1 MNALVPTAAMARRPR
16 GRPLRTSSRPRARA
30 TLVLAAATVAAAAG
44 VVPLAATPAGAA
56 PPGVRDDFDGNG
68 YRDLAVA
75 APHAL
80 VDGQEHAGAVVVVPG
95 SAAAPS
101 AAATTV
107 LSQSSPGV
115 PGASEAGDA
124 WGAAVAAGEFDPDG
138 RADLA
143 VGAPGEDTGQGVDV
157 GAVIVLWGGTG
168 GLGAGTA
175 LATPAT
181 LGLTGFGGTLAAGD
195 FDGDG
200 VDDLAVGQQG
210 VNDVWIYRGGSG
222 FPAAPTGFEATALTD
237 GVAGVATLAAGDI
250 NGDGTDDLVVGGDNL
265 TARDYF
271 RNAVYLSP
279 GSASR
284 RVYAGLAGHGT
295 SAAVGD
301 VDGDGRADVVTGHP
315 REPDGVFQGT
325 SRGGNVTVTYGAA
338 GGLATSRAPVVIHQN
353 TAGVPGA
360 AEPEDQFGASVAL
373 GDINGDGYAD
383 LAVGA
388 DQENIG
394 EALQAGAVTVFH
406 GSAAGLTTTT
416 SYSLHQNTAGVPGGA
431 EANDRL
437 GNAVSLTDRNRDGR
451 ADLAIG
457 VPGEDEGAGG
467 FMWLPATATG
477 ITTTG
482 SVGVG
487 ASATGLAVTGQY
499 PPELGSDFS
508 G

>member
-1 MNALVPTAAMARRPR
+1 M
-16 GRPLRTSSRPRARA
+16 RTSPRHRARA
-30 TLVLAAATVAAAAG
+30 TLVLAVATVATAAG
-44 VVPLAATPAGAA
+44 VVPLTATPAGAA
-56 PPGVRDDFDGNG
+56 PPGVRDDFDGDG
-68 YRDLAVA
+68 YRDLAIA
-75 APHAL
+75 APHAP
-80 VDGQEHAGAVVVVPG
+80 VDGQEYAGAVVVVPG
-95 SAAAPS
+95 SAGAPR
-101 AAATTV
+101 AAATT
-107 LSQSSPGV
+107 LTSQSGPGV
-115 PGASEAGDA
+115 PGASEEGDA
-124 WGAAVAAGEFDPDG
+124 WGAALAAGDFDGDG

-143 VGAPGEDTGQGVDV
+143 VGAPGEDTAQGVDV
-157 GAVIVLWGGTG
+157 GAVTVLWGGAS
-168 GLGAGTA
+168 GLGGGTA
-175 LATPAT
+175 LATPASP
-181 LGLTGFGGTLAAGD
+181 GLTGFGGSLAAGD

-210 VNDVWIYRGGSG
+210 TNDVWIHRGGSG
-222 FPAAPTGFEATALTD
+222 FSAAPAGFAATALTD
-237 GVAGVATLAAGDI
+237 SLAGVATLAAGDI

-279 GSASR
+279 GSAAR
-284 RVYAGLAGHGT
+284 RTYAGLAGHGT

-301 VDGDGRADVVTGHP
+301 IDGDGRADVVTGHP

-373 GDINGDGYAD
+373 GDIDGDGHAD
-383 LAVGA
+383 LVVGA

-394 EALQAGAVTVFH
+394 TATFAGAVTVFH
-406 GSAAGLTTTT
+406 GSAAGLDTTT
-416 SYSLHQNTAGVPGGA
+416 SYPLHQNTADVPGGA
-431 EANDRL
+431 EPNDRL

-477 ITTTG
+477 ITATG
-482 SVGVG
+482 SIGIG
-487 ASATGLAVTGQY
+487 ATATGLATTAQY
-499 PPELGSDFS
+499 PPELGTAFS